1 MSPSARPRYP
11 RTRAF
16 NSTRR
21 FEWSLLCTLALLL
34 AAPLR
39 AAPPPPTMVLEVGH
53 SGHVNAI
60 AYSRD
65 GQTLATG
72 GWEST
77 TRVGTVRLWDVPTGQ
92 VKATLNGAQGFAFS
106 PDGKTLATVT
116 RPDYNGNFALRL
128 WDVASG

>member
-1 MSPSARPRYP
+1 MSPSARRRYP

-39 AAPPPPTMVLEVGH
+39 AAPPPPTMVLQVGH
-53 SGHVNAI
+53 SAGI
-60 AYSRD
+60 TTFAYSPD

-72 GWEST
+72 GNDQT
-77 TRVGTVRLWDVPTGQ
+77 ARLWDVATGQ
-92 VKATLNGAQGFAFS
+92 LKATLKGAQGFAFS
-106 PDGKTLATVT
+106 PDGKTLATGT
-116 RPDYNGNFALRL
+116 RPDDNGNLA
-128 WDVASG
+128 V